1 MTEHETIRVMIV
13 DDHAMVRR
21 GLAAMLKAK
30 PDLEL
35 VAEAQHGQEALE
47 QLCGSVRP
55 DVILM
60 DLVMPQMDGP
70 TAIRAIRRSWP
81 GIRVIALTSFQDDQ
95 RVQQALQAGAM
106 SYLLKNVSMNDLAQA
121 VRAACKGQSTL
132 APEATRALLR
142 AASDE
147 PPRGSDLTPREL
159 EVLALMADG
168 LTHPGIAERLFISC
182 STARAHVSSILS
194 KLAVSNRA
202 EAVAQAF
209 RLRLVN

>member
-1 MTEHETIRVMIV
+1 MTEQHAIRVMIV
-13 DDHAMVRR
+13 DDHAMVRK
-21 GLAAMLKAK
+21 GLAAMLRARS
-30 PDLEL
+30 DLAL
-35 VAEAQHGQEALE
+35 VAEAQHGREALE
-47 QLCGSVRP
+47 VCQSIRP

-70 TAIRAIRRSWP
+70 TAIRAIRRTWP
-81 GIRVIALTSFQDDQ
+81 GIRVIALTSFQDD
-95 RVQQALQAGAM
+95 RLVQQALQAGAI
-106 SYLLKNVSMNDLAQA
+106 SYLLKNVSIDDLAQA
-121 VRAACKGQSTL
+121 IRAACKGQSTL

-147 PPRGSDLTPREL
+147 PRPGHDLTPREL

-168 LTHPGIAERLFISC
+168 LTNPGIAERLFISC

-194 KLAVSNRA
+194 KLAVANRA
-202 EAVAQAF
+202 EAVARAF

>member
-1 MTEHETIRVMIV
+1 MNGADPIRVMIV
-13 DDHAMVRR
+13 DDHAMVRK
-21 GLAAMLKAK
+21 GLGAMLKAK

-35 VAEAQHGQEALE
+35 VAEAQHGREALDVCE
-47 QLCGSVRP
+47 STRP

-70 TAIRAIRRSWP
+70 TAIRAVRGTWP
-81 GIRVIALTSFQDDQ
+81 GVRVIALTSFQDERLVQ
-95 RVQQALQAGAM
+95 RALEAGAI
-106 SYLLKNVSMNDLAQA
+106 SYLLKNVSIDDLAQA
-121 VRAACKGQSTL
+121 IRAACKGQSTF
-132 APEATRALLR
+132 APEATKALLR
-142 AASDE
+142 AASNE
-147 PPRGSDLTPREL
+147 PRPGSDLTPREM

-168 LTHPGIAERLFISC
+168 LTNPGIAERLFISC